1 MSVLPSSCDVVVVG
15 AGSAG
20 SLAALRLA
28 RAGCDVVLLD
38 RARFPRRKV
47 CGACVGP
54 GALAT
59 LEAEGLGARVR
70 ALGGHSLYRMELRG
84 DRGHSTIRLGGN
96 LAVSRQALD
105 HTIVSAAQD
114 AGATFFDGCRG
125 RIASV
130 NDDGVELDTGLGL
143 IRAGVV
149 VDAAGLADTV
159 QPFGEARSSRTEPDS
174 LIGAGAVFPL
184 EAFTLAPGILRMV
197 VGAHGYVGFVRVE
210 DGTVNVAA
218 ALTPH
223 AVAEWGLDGAV
234 RRLLS
239 DAGVAAASAPPEE
252 PWKGTPPLT
261 WSPRELASSRVF
273 RIGDAAGYV
282 EPFTGEGMAWALE
295 GAVRVTP
302 FVEAGVARWD
312 DELIG
317 SWTRE
322 YDRSIGRSRRTCRL
336 LARGLRSRTLVRLA
350 IALTAHAPLLASPF
364 VRSTSRT
371 HRAMS
376 AAVGVS

>member
-70 ALGGHSLYRMELRG
+70 ALGGHSLDRMELWG
-84 DRGHSTIRLGGN
+84 DRGRSAIRLGGN
-96 LAVSRQALD
+96 LAVSRRALD

-114 AGATFFDGCRG
+114 AGATFFDACRG

-282 EPFTGEGMAWALE
+282 EPFTGEGMAWALG